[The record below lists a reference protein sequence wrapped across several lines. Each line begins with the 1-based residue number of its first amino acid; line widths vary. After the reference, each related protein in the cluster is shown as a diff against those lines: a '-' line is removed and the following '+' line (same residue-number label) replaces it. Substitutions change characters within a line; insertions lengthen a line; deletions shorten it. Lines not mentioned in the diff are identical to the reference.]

1 MTSHQ
6 AYDHAFIN
14 RVQKTATQSAS
25 ILVDVLMNMFSPH
38 SVVDVGCGSGSW
50 LRVFSERGVDRILGF
65 DGDWVPRDKLRIPSE
80 SFVSIDL
87 SKNVPEVSGYDLAI
101 SLEVAEHLPE
111 AMAGRLVETLTK
123 AAPVV
128 VFSAAIPGQ
137 GGTNHINLQWP
148 WYWRELFWKRGFIC
162 CDPLRPLLWCDE
174 RVDWVYR
181 QNIYVFLS
189 EHAFRSRPELAKY
202 QIDKNR
208 PEKLTVIDERILEG
222 VSTPDAQPMSVLM
235 GAIIKKLKRRMQRI

>member
-1 MTSHQ
+1 MTSHKD
-6 AYDHAFIN
+6 YDHAFIS
-14 RVQKTATQSAS
+14 RVQKMAMQSS
-25 ILVDVLMNMFSPH
+25 SVLVDILMNMFTPR

-50 LRVFSERGVDRILGF
+50 LHVFSERGVGRILGF
-65 DGDWVPRDKLRIPSE
+65 DGDWVPRDKLLIPAE

-87 SKNVPEVSGYDLAI
+87 SKDVPAVTGYDLAI

-111 AMAGRLVETLTK
+111 TMAGRLIESLTK

-148 WYWRELFWKRGFIC
+148 WYWRELFRGEGYVC
-162 CDPLRPLLWCDE
+162 CDPIRPLLWCDE

-181 QNIYVFLS
+181 QNVYVFLS
-189 EHAFRSRPELAKY
+189 EQAFRLHPDLAKY
-202 QIDKNR
+202 QIGNNGQER
-208 PEKLTVIDERILEG
+208 LTVIDERILQSH
-222 VSTPDAQPMSVLM
+222 STSDAQSMSVLM
-235 GAIIKKLKRRMQRI
+235 RAIVKKIRRRMQRA